1 MSDVTPVPA
10 ASVILL
16 RGDPFEVLMIHRHA
30 KSSFAPNAWVFPGGA
45 VDAGDERGSTLET
58 MRVAAAREL
67 FEESG
72 IWMGAPLADREAK
85 RRALLAGET
94 TFDALAAESPVDFE
108 RLVWTSRWITPEG
121 VHKRFDTW
129 FFLARAND
137 VAEATVDDNEAVDVV
152 WIAPADAINNLEIVF
167 PTQKNLEA
175 IAGFTSIEALL
186 ESRRGATITPTQP
199 RLLMVGGKRTIVL
212 P

>member
-1 MSDVTPVPA
+1 MTDVTPIPA

-16 RGDPFEVLMIHRHA
+16 RGDPLEVLMIRRHQ

-45 VDAGDERGSTLET
+45 VDAGDERGSTLDT

-72 IWMGAPLADREAK
+72 IWMGAPLADLEAK
-85 RRALLAGET
+85 RRALLAGQT

-121 VHKRFDTW
+121 VPKRFDTY

-137 VAEATVDDNEAVDVV
+137 IADATVDDNEAVDVA
-152 WIAPADAINNLEIVF
+152 WITPAEAIDNLEIIF
-167 PTQKNLEA
+167 PTQRNLEA

-186 ESRRGATITPTQP
+186 ESRRGVTITPTQP